1 MELRNGEAT
10 VDKLRARFEVL
21 AKGDGEGKPQS
32 YYIIKAAQRREELQ
46 RKGDELDQAVSV
58 DTIALLYCTI
68 LYYTILYYTIP
79 KLSSPYFEFH
89 FM

>member
-32 YYIIKAAQRREELQ
+32 YYIILAAQKREELQ
-46 RKGDELDQAVSV
+46 RKGDELDQAVS
-58 DTIALLYCTI
+58 
-68 LYYTILYYTIP
+68 
-79 KLSSPYFEFH
+79 
-89 FM
+89 

>member
-32 YYIIKAAQRREELQ
+32 YYIILAAQKREELQ
-46 RKGDELDQAVSV
+46 RQGDELDQAVSQCFFLEYN
-58 DTIALLYCTI
+58 IQNA
-68 LYYTILYYTIP
+68 
-79 KLSSPYFEFH
+79 
-89 FM
+89 